1 MLMLH
6 RVSDVGRNYSFLG
19 ALSACAVAAFALSSG
34 KAVVEAAQPGGTHD
48 AMPRGMHLASMLPE
62 PDPAPPVGAL
72 ELAPAPGILEALA
85 AVIEDYD
92 EMARSAATAVSAE
105 LSRIVQP
112 QAPAPAVEARPM
124 HGWLSHAY
132 SAQRRHRVVVPM
144 RVSNTE
150 QLAQVFQA
158 HDYSL
163 DHARRGQPIPALQ
176 IDRVPADL
184 GSVRDGNERKWLFI
198 KALLPI
204 VLEVNERILAERSE
218 LTRLRDAVARGGE
231 LSITERLWLADLAE
245 RYGADPSNIPE
256 MLLRVDIVPPSMA
269 IAQAGV
275 ESGWGTSYA
284 ARVGNSLFGQIQAS
298 GRHAV
303 AVPWKAGPAMPQPFA
318 NVAESVEAYFLN
330 LNTHFAYAAFRGD
343 RAQQRSQGAQP
354 DGYRLIGQLLRYSQ
368 LGRHYI
374 NYVRNIIRENQL
386 EDFDRA
392 RLSPT

>member
-6 RVSDVGRNYSFLG
+6 RVSDVGRQYSFIG
-19 ALSACAVAAFALSSG
+19 ALGACAVAAFALSPG
-34 KAVVEAAQPGGTHD
+34 KAVGEAAHAPNTPD
-48 AMPRGMHLASMLPE
+48 AAQSRAQLARLL
-62 PDPAPPVGAL
+62 PAPAPVPAVTPI
-72 ELAPAPGILEALA
+72 ELAPAPDLVEALA
-85 AVIEDYD
+85 AVLEDYD
-92 EMARSAATAVSAE
+92 EMARAAAAAVTAA
-105 LSRIVQP
+105 LSRI
-112 QAPAPAVEARPM
+112 ATSPAPAIEARPM

-132 SAQRRHRVVVPM
+132 SGQRRHRVVVAM

-150 QLAQVFQA
+150 ELTQVFDA

-184 GSVRDGNERKWLFI
+184 GSLKDGNERKWLFI

-204 VLEVNERILAERSE
+204 VLEVNERILADRNE
-218 LTRLRDAVARGGE
+218 LVRLRDVATRGGE
-231 LSITERLWLADLAE
+231 LSVAERLWLADVAE
-245 RYGADPSNIPE
+245 RYGADPSNIAE
-256 MLLRVDIVPPSMA
+256 MLLRVDVVPPSMA

-284 ARVGNSLFGQIQAS
+284 ARVGNSLFGQIQSS
-298 GRHAV
+298 GRHSV

-330 LNTHFAYAAFRGD
+330 LNTHFAYAAFRAE
-343 RAQQRSQGAQP
+343 RAQQRAQGVPP

-368 LGRHYI
+368 LGGHYI

-386 EDFDRA
+386 SDFDSA
-392 RLSPT
+392 RLSPS

>member
-6 RVSDVGRNYSFLG
+6 RVSDVGRQYSLIG
-19 ALSACAVAAFALSSG
+19 ALGACAVAAFSLSPS
-34 KAVVEAAQPGGTHD
+34 KAVGEASHDPAHARSHQAPVE
-48 AMPRGMHLASMLPE
+48 LASLLPE
-62 PDPAPPVGAL
+62 PAPAPTVSDI
-72 ELAPAPGILEALA
+72 ELAPPPGVLEALA
-85 AVIEDYD
+85 AVLEDYD
-92 EMARSAATAVSAE
+92 DMARGAALAVNAA
-105 LSRIVQP
+105 LSRIVATP
-112 QAPAPAVEARPM
+112 HAPVIEARPM

-132 SAQRRHRVVVPM
+132 TGQRRNRVVAM

-184 GSVRDGNERKWLFI
+184 GSLKDGNERKWLFI

-204 VLEVNERILAERSE
+204 ILEVNERILAERKE
-218 LTRLRDAVARGGE
+218 LLRLRDLAVRGME
-231 LSITERLWLADLAE
+231 PSVAERLWLADVAE
-245 RYGADPSNIPE
+245 RYGADPSNINE

-303 AVPWKAGPAMPQPFA
+303 DVPWKAGPAMPQPFA
-318 NVAESVEAYFLN
+318 NVADSVEAYFLN
-330 LNTHFAYAAFRGD
+330 LNTHFAYASFRSE
-343 RAQQRSQGAQP
+343 RAQQRVQGVQP
-354 DGYRLIGQLLRYSQ
+354 DGYKLIGQLLRYSQ
-368 LGRHYI
+368 LGGHYI

-386 EDFDRA
+386 SDFDGA
-392 RLSPT
+392 RLSPS

>member
-1 MLMLH
+1 
-6 RVSDVGRNYSFLG
+6 
-19 ALSACAVAAFALSSG
+19 
-34 KAVVEAAQPGGTHD
+34 
-48 AMPRGMHLASMLPE
+48 
-62 PDPAPPVGAL
+62 
-72 ELAPAPGILEALA
+72 
-85 AVIEDYD
+85 
-92 EMARSAATAVSAE
+92 
-105 LSRIVQP
+105 
-112 QAPAPAVEARPM
+112 M

-132 SAQRRHRVVVPM
+132 SGQRRHRVVVAM

-150 QLAQVFQA
+150 ELTQVFDA

-184 GSVRDGNERKWLFI
+184 GSLKDGNERKWLFI

-204 VLEVNERILAERSE
+204 VLEVNERILADRNE
-218 LTRLRDAVARGGE
+218 LLRLRDVAARGGE
-231 LSITERLWLADLAE
+231 LSVAERLWLADVAE
-245 RYGADPSNIPE
+245 RYGADPSNIAE

-284 ARVGNSLFGQIQAS
+284 ARVGNSLFGQIQSS
-298 GRHAV
+298 GRHSV

-330 LNTHFAYAAFRGD
+330 LNTHFAYAAFRVE
-343 RAQQRSQGAQP
+343 RAQQRAQGAPP

-368 LGRHYI
+368 LGGHYI

-386 EDFDRA
+386 SDFDSA
-392 RLSPT
+392 RLSPS

>member
-6 RVSDVGRNYSFLG
+6 RVSDVGRHYSLIG
-19 ALSACAVAAFALSSG
+19 ALGACAVAAFALAPAKATDGASDDLKRSG
-34 KAVVEAAQPGGTHD
+34 PDRAHI
-48 AMPRGMHLASMLPE
+48 RLASALPE
-62 PDPAPPVGAL
+62 PVPAPPLSSL
-72 ELAPAPGILEALA
+72 ELAPPSGVVEALA
-85 AVIEDYD
+85 AVLEDYD
-92 EMARSAATAVSAE
+92 EMARGAALAVSTA
-105 LSRIVQP
+105 LARIVGAP
-112 QAPAPAVEARPM
+112 HAPAIEARPM

-132 SAQRRHRVVVPM
+132 TGQRRARVVAM

-184 GSVRDGNERKWLFI
+184 GSLRDGNERKWLFI

-204 VLEVNERILAERSE
+204 ILEVNERILAERKE
-218 LTRLRDAVARGGE
+218 LLRLRALAASGKEPSVA
-231 LSITERLWLADLAE
+231 ERLWLADLAE
-245 RYGADPSNIPE
+245 RYGADPSNLAE

-284 ARVGNSLFGQIQAS
+284 ARVGNSLFGQIQVS
-298 GRHAV
+298 GRHSV
-303 AVPWKAGPAMPQPFA
+303 DVPWKAGPAMPQPFA

-330 LNTHFAYAAFRGD
+330 LNTHFAYAAFRSE
-343 RAQQRSQGAQP
+343 RAQQRTQGAQP
-354 DGYRLIGQLLRYSQ
+354 DGFRLIGQLLRYSE
-368 LGRHYI
+368 LGAQYV

-386 EDFDRA
+386 SDFDSA
-392 RLSPT
+392 RLSPI

>member
-6 RVSDVGRNYSFLG
+6 RVSDVGRQYSLIG
-19 ALSACAVAAFALSSG
+19 ALSACAVAAFALSPT
-34 KAVVEAAQPGGTHD
+34 KAVGEASHDPTHSD
-48 AMPRGMHLASMLPE
+48 SLQARVQLASLLPD
-62 PDPAPPVGAL
+62 PVPAPPVSEI
-72 ELAPAPGILEALA
+72 ELAPPPGVLEALA
-85 AVIEDYD
+85 AVLEDYD
-92 EMARSAATAVSAE
+92 DMARSAALAVNAA
-105 LSRIVQP
+105 LSRIVATP
-112 QAPAPAVEARPM
+112 YAPAVEARPM

-132 SAQRRHRVVVPM
+132 TGQRRNRVVAM

-184 GSVRDGNERKWLFI
+184 GSLKDGNERKWLFI

-204 VLEVNERILAERSE
+204 VLEVNERILAERNE
-218 LTRLRDAVARGGE
+218 LLRLRDLAQRGKEPSVA
-231 LSITERLWLADLAE
+231 ERLWLADIAE
-245 RYGADPSNIPE
+245 RYGADPSNINE

-284 ARVGNSLFGQIQAS
+284 ARVGNSLFGQIQSS

-303 AVPWKAGPAMPQPFA
+303 DVPWKAGPAMPQPFA

-330 LNTHFAYAAFRGD
+330 LNTHFAYAAFRTERSQQ
-343 RAQQRSQGAQP
+343 RAQGAHP

-368 LGRHYI
+368 LGGHYI

-386 EDFDRA
+386 SDFDRA
-392 RLSPT
+392 RLSPS

>member
-6 RVSDVGRNYSFLG
+6 RVSDVGRQYSLIG
-19 ALSACAVAAFALSSG
+19 ALGACAVAAFALAPA
-34 KAVVEAAQPGGTHD
+34 KATDGASYDIKRSASARVLIQ
-48 AMPRGMHLASMLPE
+48 LASALPE
-62 PDPAPPVGAL
+62 PVPVPPVSVM
-72 ELAPAPGILEALA
+72 ELAPPSGVLEALA
-85 AVIEDYD
+85 AVLEDYD
-92 EMARSAATAVSAE
+92 DMARGAALAVNAA
-105 LSRIVQP
+105 LARIVATP
-112 QAPAPAVEARPM
+112 HAPIVEARPM

-132 SAQRRHRVVVPM
+132 TGQRRGRVVAM
-144 RVSNTE
+144 RVSNTQ

-184 GSVRDGNERKWLFI
+184 GSLRDGNERKWLFI

-204 VLEVNERILAERSE
+204 ILEVNERILAERKE
-218 LTRLRDAVARGGE
+218 LLRLRALAGTGKEPSV
-231 LSITERLWLADLAE
+231 TERLWLADLAE
-245 RYGADPSNIPE
+245 RYGADPSNLAE

-284 ARVGNSLFGQIQAS
+284 ARVGNSLFGQIQVA
-298 GRHAV
+298 GRHTV
-303 AVPWKAGPAMPQPFA
+303 DVPWKAGPAMPQPFA

-330 LNTHFAYAAFRGD
+330 LNTHFAYASFRSE
-343 RAQQRSQGAQP
+343 RAQQRAQGAQP
-354 DGYRLIGQLLRYSQ
+354 DGFRLIGQLSRYSE
-368 LGRHYI
+368 LGGYYI

-386 EDFDRA
+386 SDFDSA
-392 RLSPT
+392 RLSPS

>member
-6 RVSDVGRNYSFLG
+6 RVSDVGRHYSLLG
-19 ALSACAVAAFALSSG
+19 ALGACAVAAFALSPG
-34 KAVVEAAQPGGTHD
+34 EAIGEAAHAPQGAD
-48 AMPRGMHLASMLPE
+48 ATQGHIQLADLLPD
-62 PDPAPPVGAL
+62 PTPAPPVAAL
-72 ELAPAPGILEALA
+72 ELTTTPAIIEALA
-85 AVIEDYD
+85 AVLEDYD
-92 EMARSAATAVSAE
+92 EMALAATSAISAALGRAA
-105 LSRIVQP
+105 
-112 QAPAPAVEARPM
+112 APHAPAVEVRPM

-132 SAQRRHRVVVPM
+132 AGQRRHRVVVPM

-163 DHARRGQPIPALQ
+163 AHARRGQPIPALQ

-184 GSVRDGNERKWLFI
+184 GSVKDGNTRKWLFI

-204 VLEVNERILAERSE
+204 VLEVNERILAERNE
-218 LTRLRDAVARGGE
+218 LIRLRDITARGGE
-231 LSITERLWLADLAE
+231 PDVAERLWLADLAE
-245 RYGADPSNIPE
+245 RYGADPSNIAE
-256 MLLRVDIVPPSMA
+256 VLLRVDIVPPSMA

-284 ARVGNSLFGQIQAS
+284 ARVGNSLFGQIQSS

-318 NVAESVEAYFLN
+318 NVADSVEAYFLN
-330 LNTHFAYAAFRGD
+330 LNTHFAYATFRAE
-343 RAQQRSQGAQP
+343 RAQQRNLGVQP
-354 DGYRLIGQLLRYSQ
+354 DGYKLIGQLLRYSQ
-368 LGRHYI
+368 LGMQYI